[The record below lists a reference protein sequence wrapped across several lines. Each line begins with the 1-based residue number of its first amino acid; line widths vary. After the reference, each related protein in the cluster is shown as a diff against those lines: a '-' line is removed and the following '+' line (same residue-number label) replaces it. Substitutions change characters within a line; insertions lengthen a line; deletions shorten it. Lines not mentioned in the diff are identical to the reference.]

1 MWMRNEGLLRLMLVD
16 WDDTELVRK
25 NLDDLRRMT
34 PARLDAVRALE
45 PPRERGRRIQDLGAR
60 VMEETLRWCDETEA
74 GLK

>member
-1 MWMRNEGLLRLMLVD
+1 MLVD

-25 NLDDLRRMT
+25 NLDDLRRT
-34 PARLDAVRALE
+34 TQARLDAVRALE
-45 PPRERGRRIQDLGAR
+45 PPRERGLRIQDLGAR